1 MPVVNREDFL
11 SRLQSVSPGLNQ
23 KETIEQSSAFV
34 FSKGKVLTYNEEV
47 ACRIVS
53 KLGKDF
59 TGAVQAKPL
68 LELLR
73 SLNADDVEI
82 TTEAG
87 ELLVKAGR
95 DKAGIRME
103 EEVLLNVSA
112 VEEPGEWKVLPE
124 DFAEASKIVSACASR
139 KEDNR
144 FDLTCVHFH
153 PDYMEGAERF
163 QVARYKISTG
173 ISQEFLVK
181 HETMKHLTMLGV
193 TQFSET
199 EAWVHF
205 KNTQGLVLSSRRYVM
220 DFQDLT
226 KFLQVK
232 GEPVTIPGGLE
243 EATKIANIFS
253 SQNTD
258 DNKVMVKLSPGRMR
272 LRGDG
277 MTGWYERS
285 LKVKYSGPL
294 MEFLIKPELL
304 IELCKN
310 HKECTVSSGSDNQGG
325 RLKVSGER
333 YEYVACLSR
342 VEKRKEEQPEP
353 EEAGVEV

>member
-1 MPVVNREDFL
+1 MPTVNREDFL

-34 FSKGKVLTYNEEV
+34 FQRSKIITYNEEI
-47 ACRIVS
+47 ACRMMS
-53 KLGKDF
+53 KLGKEF
-59 TGAVQAKPL
+59 SGAVQAKPL

-73 SLNADDVEI
+73 SLSADDVEL
-82 TTEAG
+82 TTAGG

-103 EEVLLNVSA
+103 EEVLLSVAN
-112 VEEPGEWKVLPE
+112 VEEPGEWQTLPE
-124 DFAEASKIVSACASR
+124 DFAEAAKIVSACASR

-153 PDYMEGAERF
+153 PDYMEGAEKF
-163 QVARYKISTG
+163 QVARYSIKTG
-173 ISQEFLVK
+173 VKEEFLVK

-193 TQFSET
+193 TEFSET

-205 KNTQGLVLSSRRYVM
+205 KNSQGLVLSSRRYIM

-226 KFLQVK
+226 KFLQVD
-232 GEPVTIPGGLE
+232 GEPVSLPGGLE

-258 DNKVMVKLSPGRMR
+258 DNKVLVKLAAGRMR
-272 LRGDG
+272 LRGAG
-277 MTGWYERS
+277 MLGWYERS
-285 LKVKYSGPL
+285 LKVKYSGPVL
-294 MEFLIKPELL
+294 EFLIKPELL

-310 HKECTVSSGSDNQGG
+310 HKDCIVSQN
-325 RLKVSGER
+325 RLKVTGDR

-342 VEKRKEEQPEP
+342 VTAAEKSEQPE
-353 EEAGVEV
+353 EAEVEA